1 MKKPCYLVL
10 ILCVCCLP
18 LLGQAISQSE
28 AIDKGYSIIANQ
40 AGLSREDLRF
50 GQAMHHKSDGSWTLS
65 FFRKQRQW
73 ENDGVYRVEIASNGN
88 LKELALPGEVRLS
101 AHMSVDYWEVIGQE
115 YGFYN
120 QNLLALRAAW
130 GEHLQ
135 AMIAQEE
142 ASRKPVEENFL
153 LQFARALRFNY
164 RQPDPNALPEQ
175 VARQL
180 AEAAIIAT
188 PPWSQE
194 KLAYYQPYLSV
205 HYDSPEWGRPV
216 WHFIYTQKSHSWTP
230 GWADMA
236 WDTYNRTYLKPLDVL
251 FGNAF
256 GNTPYEVSVRLDAG
270 SGEVLGPV
278 RTVYVGELISILT
291 EVR

>member
-142 ASRKPVEENFL
+142 ARRKPVEENFCCSSL
-153 LQFARALRFNY
+153 ARCVSTTASQTPMRFQSRWPGNWP
-164 RQPDPNALPEQ
+164 RQ
-175 VARQL
+175 R
-180 AEAAIIAT
+180 
-188 PPWSQE
+188 S
-194 KLAYYQPYLSV
+194 
-205 HYDSPEWGRPV
+205 SPR
-216 WHFIYTQKSHSWTP
+216 H
-230 GWADMA
+230 
-236 WDTYNRTYLKPLDVL
+236 
-251 FGNAF
+251 
-256 GNTPYEVSVRLDAG
+256 
-270 SGEVLGPV
+270 LGPK
-278 RTVYVGELISILT
+278 RNWRIISPTSACIMIRRNGADRYGILSIPKSLT
-291 EVR
+291 AGRQAGPIWPGIHTIAHT